1 MSGGTPELQRVEIQG
16 QRPRVGEGSVGRESE
31 SPPDQLGGLGE
42 HCKLQLPQQGLGRR
56 PDRKHILD
64 LLRVQ
69 KMCLVAANVGRSLI
83 FLLITGGPTEPLDTT
98 ETWLENT
105 ALVPHQHKLVRG

>member
-1 MSGGTPELQRVEIQG
+1 
-16 QRPRVGEGSVGRESE
+16 
-31 SPPDQLGGLGE
+31 
-42 HCKLQLPQQGLGRR
+42 
-56 PDRKHILD
+56 
-64 LLRVQ
+64 
-69 KMCLVAANVGRSLI
+69 MCLVAANVGRSLI

>member
-42 HCKLQLPQQGLGRR
+42 HC
-56 PDRKHILD
+56 
-64 LLRVQ
+64 
-69 KMCLVAANVGRSLI
+69 
-83 FLLITGGPTEPLDTT
+83 
-98 ETWLENT
+98 
-105 ALVPHQHKLVRG
+105 